1 MGLFWL
7 ATIPLTNGT
16 IATIWGVKHLSM
28 LSGIVFLF
36 HQLGS
41 FFGGWIG
48 GWLYDNM
55 GNYDLA
61 WGIAIGISLFSAVIN
76 FPIREQSLSARKIM
90 T

>member
-28 LSGIVFLF
+28 LSGIVFLC

-41 FFGGWIG
+41 FFGGWFG